1 MKIELIEQF
10 KAAFTESL
18 VYADL
23 ATEYTSFEIFE
34 VNNGKFELDAVQQ
47 AWESWFKQ
55 NGVDVKRAQFTT
67 DLDKLVSGDYVLV
80 PKTPTPAMERAAM
93 EAGAGFLFA
102 KIWSEALKAS
112 QKVRPASVV
121 AACMRVTDL

>member
-10 KAAFTESL
+10 KTAFTDSL

-34 VNNGKFELDAVQQ
+34 INNGKFELEAVQQ
-47 AWESWFKQ
+47 AYQNWSKQ
-55 NGVDVKRAQFTT
+55 NTVDEKRAHFAK

-80 PKTPTPAMERAAM
+80 PKKPTAEMERAGM
-93 EAGAGFLFA
+93 SAGGGFLTCHVF
-102 KIWSEALKAS
+102 KAMC
-112 QKVRPASVV
+112 
-121 AACMRVTDL
+121 AAAQGATV